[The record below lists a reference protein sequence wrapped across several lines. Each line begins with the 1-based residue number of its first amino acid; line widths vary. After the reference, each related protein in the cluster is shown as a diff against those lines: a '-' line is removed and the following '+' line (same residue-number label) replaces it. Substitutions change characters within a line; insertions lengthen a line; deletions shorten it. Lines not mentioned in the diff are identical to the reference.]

1 MEKLVPKGIGAH
13 KENPEILEFVGIR
26 VHRGPKVYMVIQE
39 LLDIREI
46 KDLKGI
52 KETEDKMAM
61 TVQWAILAIE
71 DLWDQL
77 GPQALEDPEDA
88 E

>member
-13 KENPEILEFVGIR
+13 KENQGMLEFVGIR
-26 VHRGPKVYMVIQE
+26 DHRGPKVYMVIQE
-39 LLDIREI
+39 RLDIREI

-61 TVQWAILAIE
+61 MVLWAILAIGA
-71 DLWDQL
+71 LWDQL
-77 GPQALEDPEDA
+77 GPQVLEDPEDA

>member
-1 MEKLVPKGIGAH
+1 MEKLVPKGIRAH
-13 KENPEILEFVGIR
+13 KENQEMLEFVGIR
-26 VHRGPKVYMVIQE
+26 DQRGPKVYKVIQE
-39 LLDIREI
+39 RLDIREI

-61 TVQWAILAIE
+61 MVVWAILAMGA
-71 DLWDQL
+71 LWDQL
-77 GPQALEDPEDA
+77 GPQVLEVPEDA